1 MQTSVFN
8 HTFNHAKS
16 TQAVAFDGSVL
27 CRVSAERC
35 TFYLSIECIYELCIY
50 SCIEKCAFEHRDFRR
65 CALYA
70 YRMMSVMSRLQLH
83 LSVWRKAVATWI
95 PPTSE
100 QRSIRARF
108 CHLVHIQD
116 WEAAANMQ
124 VNNECDAVE
133 RVLDVTTES
142 DR

>member
-1 MQTSVFN
+1 MCSLCLQNDVCHVQT
-8 HTFNHAKS
+8 AIAPLGLEKS
-16 TQAVAFDGSVL
+16 GG
-27 CRVSAERC
+27 
-35 TFYLSIECIYELCIY
+35 Y
-50 SCIEKCAFEHRDFRR
+50 
-65 CALYA
+65 
-70 YRMMSVMSRLQLH
+70 
-83 LSVWRKAVATWI
+83 
-95 PPTSE
+95 PTSE